1 MIDAIFFTTMLD
13 AEIWEVVMV
22 VIATVLLI

>member
-13 AEIWEVVMV
+13 AEMWEVVMV

>member
-1 MIDAIFFTTMLD
+1 MIDAIFFTSMLD